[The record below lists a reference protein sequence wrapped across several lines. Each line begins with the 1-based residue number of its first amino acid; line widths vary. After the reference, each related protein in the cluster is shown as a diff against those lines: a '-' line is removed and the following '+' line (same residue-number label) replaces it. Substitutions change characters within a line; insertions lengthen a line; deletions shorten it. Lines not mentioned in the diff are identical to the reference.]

1 MSFSSDTKD
10 EICTNIEERDCCI
23 IAELTALTLI
33 CGNLSISSN
42 GVRIKYNTESMT
54 VAKRIYST
62 VTHVLKLTAGIEI
75 KDNYLKKR
83 HSYSIVVEDG
93 RLLLCVLGFEGNL
106 LTDAVPPH
114 ETLKR
119 ECCRTAIL
127 RGAFLG
133 GGTVSNPKKNYH
145 AEFVTNSESFARV
158 LADILQKNGI
168 RAKIIPRK
176 QNFVVY
182 LNEGDGIAALLA
194 MIGAHSRVLN
204 FENVRVLKEMRN
216 NVNRAVNCETAN
228 INKTVNAAM
237 TQVANIRKIERLMG
251 LQNLSDPLREAAEL
265 RLENPEATLGELCEL
280 CGTTKSG
287 MNHRLRKLNAIAQ
300 ELNEMPNQK
309 NGGFEND
316 LQRTRNQEQ

>member
-1 MSFSSDTKD
+1 MSFSSETKD
-10 EICTNIEERDCCI
+10 EICTNSEVRDCCI
-23 IAELTALTLI
+23 IAELTAITLI
-33 CGNLSISSN
+33 CGNLSISST

-54 VAKRIYST
+54 VAKRIYDT
-62 VTHVLKLTAGIEI
+62 VTHVLKLAAGVEI
-75 KDNYLKKR
+75 KDNLLKKR
-83 HSYSIVVEDG
+83 HSYSIIVEDA
-93 RLLLCVLGFEGNL
+93 RLLLCVLGLEGNL
-106 LTDAVPPH
+106 LTDAVPPG
-114 ETLKR
+114 EMLEN
-119 ECCRTAIL
+119 ECCRAAIL

-145 AEFVTNSESFARV
+145 AELVTNAEAFARF
-158 LADILQKNGI
+158 LADILQKSGV
-168 RAKIIPRK
+168 RAKIIHRR

-194 MIGAHSRVLN
+194 MIGAHSRVLT

-237 TQVANIRKIERLMG
+237 TQIANIRRIDRTIG
-251 LQNLSDPLREAAEL
+251 LENLRESLREAAEL
-265 RLENPEATLGELCEL
+265 RLSYPESTLGELCEL
-280 CGTTKSG
+280 CGATKSG

-300 ELNEMPNQK
+300 DLGETPHQK

-316 LQRTRNQEQ
+316 LQRTRDQEQ